1 MRIFFHCPSV
11 KRRYKL
17 PLQLFPVLREP
28 SDLKTPLVD
37 SEEFVAG
44 VYRWKKMLLK
54 LCCYQIDAEKN
65 IRCAFGSK
73 IEIAKLLSIQPWNER
88 GGEEGE
94 AQI

>member
-17 PLQLFPVLREP
+17 PLQLFPDLREP

-44 VYRWKKMLLK
+44 VYRWKKQKNLPK
-54 LCCYQIDAEKN
+54 LCCHEIDVEEN
-65 IRCAFGSK
+65 IRCVFG
-73 IEIAKLLSIQPWNER
+73 
-88 GGEEGE
+88 
-94 AQI
+94 

>member
-37 SEEFVAG
+37 SEGFVAG
-44 VYRWKKMLLK
+44 VYRWKKKITKTVLSS
-54 LCCYQIDAEKN
+54 N
-65 IRCAFGSK
+65 RC
-73 IEIAKLLSIQPWNER
+73 
-88 GGEEGE
+88 GGEY
-94 AQI
+94 QVCIWVKN